1 MLLIFPFVIFS
12 LILNE
17 KRRGDF
23 IYWLCKCWALV
34 WYVCIGVKHE
44 DIFEATCTDHAK
56 IYIGNHISYM
66 DIPALVRSMRGSY
79 RVLGKYEMVHYPIFG
94 LIYRAAV
101 VLVNR
106 NDAEHRAKS
115 FEKLKSTLQQKIS
128 IVIFPEGT
136 FNEDLTQPLKSFYD
150 GAFRIAIETQTN
162 ILPFIFIDT
171 IDRFNSK
178 SITSFSPGK
187 SRVVY
192 LPEINVQGYNM
203 AQLNELKNHVYN
215 TMDAALR
222 RYRTYPLKA

>member
-1 MLLIFPFVIFS
+1 MLLIFPFVLLS
-12 LILNE
+12 LVIEE
-17 KRRGDF
+17 KKRGDF
-23 IYWLCKCWALV
+23 IYWLCKCWAFL
-34 WYVCIGVKHE
+34 WYSFIGVKHE
-44 DIFEATCTDHAK
+44 NIFEANISHEAK

-66 DIPALVRSMRGSY
+66 DIPALVRSMSGSY

-106 NDAEHRAKS
+106 SDAEHRAKS
-115 FEKLKSTLQQKIS
+115 VEKLKSSLQQQIS

-136 FNEDLTQPLKSFYD
+136 FNEDLTKPLKSFYD

-162 ILPFIFIDT
+162 IVPFIFIDT

-178 SITSFSPGK
+178 SISSFSPGK

-192 LPEINVQGYNM
+192 LPEINVKGYTIE
-203 AQLNELKNHVYN
+203 QLNELKNHVYN
-215 TMDAALR
+215 MMDAALR
-222 RYRTYPLKA
+222 RYRTYPPIK